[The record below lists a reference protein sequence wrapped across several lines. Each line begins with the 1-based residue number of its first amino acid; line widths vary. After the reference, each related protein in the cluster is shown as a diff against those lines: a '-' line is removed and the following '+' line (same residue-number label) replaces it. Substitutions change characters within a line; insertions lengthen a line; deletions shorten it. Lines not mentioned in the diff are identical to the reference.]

1 MTNRQK
7 MKNLLFLAF
16 CLLAATMLTN
26 VEAQRTKVPS
36 TGGGSTNNSSKTNTN
51 TGTTTKPGTTTPG
64 TRTGGNTIKG
74 LPNVPG
80 KGASTAIG
88 VRFGAGTFGTE
99 LGISLQQK
107 LNTKNYLEGIVSM
120 NKYDFRLTGL
130 YQYHYPLAV
139 KGLTAFGGVGAHVG
153 QTRTGG
159 FLDVIDILNG
169 NTPDFSGGSGTFTG
183 VDAIGG
189 IMFKARQMPINISL
203 DVKPAYTFNNHPKKF
218 EIGAGVT
225 IRWTF
230 GSGGGG
236 GNGSGNGSGSGSGTG
251 GGKQGGT
258 KPDGSTNGSQTKGAK
273 VKPNPGGNTNNGSNT
288 NTQPTNNTN
297 NGGNGRGN
305 TNQPTNNP
313 SNNNGG
319 SGGGSGNGTGG
330 GNSNGETYDGDGG
343 GNP

>member
-1 MTNRQK
+1 
-7 MKNLLFLAF
+7 MKKLFLLAL
-16 CLLAATMLTN
+16 CLLAATSVAN
-26 VEAQRTKVPS
+26 VQAQRTKVPS
-36 TGGGSTNNSSKTNTN
+36 TSGSTTSTKTTTSTTPVKTN
-51 TGTTTKPGTTTPG
+51 TGTTT
-64 TRTGGNTIKG
+64 TRTTGVNNIKG
-74 LPNVPG
+74 LPNMPT
-80 KGASTAIG
+80 KGSSTAIG
-88 VRFGAGTFGTE
+88 MRLGAGTMGTE

-107 LNTKNYLEGIVSM
+107 LNTNNYLEGIVSM

-130 YQYHYPLAV
+130 YQYHYPLAI

-169 NTPDFSGGSGTFTG
+169 NTPNFSGGSGTFTG

-189 IMFKARQMPINISL
+189 VMYKAKQMPINISL

-218 EIGAGVT
+218 EIGAGLT

-236 GNGSGNGSGSGSGTG
+236 GSGTGNGSGSGSGTNAN
-251 GGKQGGT
+251 QGG
-258 KPDGSTNGSQTKGAK
+258 NGSGTTTGTQTKNSK
-273 VKPNPGGNTNNGSNT
+273 VKPYPGGNTSNTTPTTNT
-288 NTQPTNNTN
+288 NT
-297 NGGNGRGN
+297 GGNGRGN
-305 TNQPTNNP
+305 TTNPANNP

-319 SGGGSGNGTGG
+319 SGGGSGSGSGG
-330 GNSNGETYDGDGG
+330 GNSNGETYDGG